1 MLNYSDL
8 IGIPYVKGGRDPS
21 KGLDCY
27 GLCIVVFKRLG
38 IDLPEF
44 HSPDESDIIHEVI
57 FTAKRQFERFENP
70 IPYSLVP
77 FIIRP
82 PFVTHI
88 GVVLEN
94 RDNFIHILRKKCCVI
109 ERLSDPFWN
118 KRIQGFY
125 TWGSNGTTVS
135 DYKM

>member
-8 IGIPYVKGGRDPS
+8 IGIPYVKGGRDPG
-21 KGLDCY
+21 KGLDCW
-27 GLCIVVFKRLG
+27 GLCMVIYRRLG
-38 IDLPEF
+38 FSLPEF
-44 HSPDESDIIHEVI
+44 HSSDESSIIHETIV
-57 FTAKRQFERFENP
+57 TGKRQFDQFENP

-94 RDNFIHILRKKCCVI
+94 KDSFIHILRKKCVVT

-118 KRIQGFY
+118 KRAQGYYQWNNY
-125 TWGSNGTTVS
+125 TRL
-135 DYKM
+135 